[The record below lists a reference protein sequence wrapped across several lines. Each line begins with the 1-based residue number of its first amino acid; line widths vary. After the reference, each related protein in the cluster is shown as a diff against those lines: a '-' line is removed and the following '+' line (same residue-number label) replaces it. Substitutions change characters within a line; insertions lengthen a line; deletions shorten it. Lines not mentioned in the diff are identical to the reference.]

1 LELAARRKQR
11 VLGSIRLIGALLNRG
26 MLSPRVLLS
35 CANELLKDPAAPDA
49 LESLAA
55 LLTAVGPTFDD
66 EEWSNHGLL
75 CSVFDRVKALTKDKQ
90 VAPRLRFL
98 LSDVLDL
105 RATKWANMKKVTAKQ
120 SGPMKLEE
128 VQKQVEKEEKAKEEA
143 QKQKNASPKGKK
155 SVKLEPKQTGS
166 PKQRNGGEDAKQ
178 QRSSGKTA
186 PSTTASPSGR
196 NKPHASPVSLKPA
209 SSPVASSP
217 KSSSPIASSTE
228 SSPRTGPFDLRAF
241 RRELTDVL
249 KELGATRD
257 TAKARGRFSGLKVPS
272 NLQAREFSNLLTRVA
287 EERCSASRR
296 AMFAF
301 IAGLTGS
308 VFDKEM
314 CAEGTKS
321 FFDDVFDDLCEEVP
335 RLPEILKTEFVPTIR
350 AALPAGALCKIMPA
364 ALK

>member
-1 LELAARRKQR
+1 
-11 VLGSIRLIGALLNRG
+11 
-26 MLSPRVLLS
+26 
-35 CANELLKDPAAPDA
+35 
-49 LESLAA
+49 
-55 LLTAVGPTFDD
+55 
-66 EEWSNHGLL
+66 
-75 CSVFDRVKALTKDKQ
+75 
-90 VAPRLRFL
+90 
-98 LSDVLDL
+98 
-105 RATKWANMKKVTAKQ
+105 
-120 SGPMKLEE
+120 MKLEE
-128 VQKQVEKEEKAKEEA
+128 VHKQVVLEDKAKEEA
-143 QKQKNASPKGKK
+143 QAKKASPKGGKK
-155 SVKLEPKQTGS
+155 SVKLEPKETGKKSVKLEPKEIVTGS
-166 PKQRNGGEDAKQ
+166 PKQRNGGEAAKQ

-186 PSTTASPSGR
+186 PS
-196 NKPHASPVSLKPA
+196 KPPASPVVVKPA

-217 KSSSPIASSTE
+217 KSSSTE

-249 KELGATRD
+249 KELGPTRD